1 MTDRRAKITWFAVA
15 LWLAAWLL
23 ATRHAMLDDCLIHLR
38 YAVNLHRLH
47 MITYDGAHASYG
59 TSSLMYLAILSVLS
73 GLFSSPLLPK
83 IVSDT
88 FYVLLIFLMVRTTLR
103 LRVSPVGLGIS
114 AGLLCCMLAPMGV
127 RWLSD
132 GMETGLV
139 VLLMVLMASITED
152 SMYEQRMPGWHYLLL
167 ALFGAFVVLTRIEL
181 ASEIALASIVILVS
195 QIELRRGLLKSVMI
209 ASPMVFGAVC
219 AVCWIY
225 LHFHTLLPDTA
236 LAKRG
241 MRSVEVIFSVA
252 HVLAS
257 SVLLGVGPLV
267 LWITSAMLLLRRIVL
282 NETAR
287 QKMVPWI
294 AGNAGFPV
302 LLLLSYL
309 RGQAIQGVRYV
320 LWALVFSI
328 LWNVSELERSERVGS
343 SRLLLSRRGR
353 QWMAAAGV
361 VLLLVMLPV
370 DWRFAWRSMAGRSVT
385 FEAMRSAHL
394 ASFEGQTVIAGDVG
408 FIGYFSRGDVC
419 DIDGLVNGREAAK
432 AAPEARLQRCA
443 ARGPEMLFL
452 TSSQTAVFGGIL
464 DLQQWTV
471 CRHFDFVN
479 VFSEDRHYLMV
490 PAAKASQE
498 CPAIGGSAGMRADQ
512 VPGLGG

>member
-1 MTDRRAKITWFAVA
+1 MTDRRAKFTWGAVA
-15 LWLAAWLL
+15 LWLAGWLF

-38 YAVNLHRLH
+38 YAANLHRLH

-88 FYVLLIFLMVRTTLR
+88 FYVLLIFLMARRALSLRT
-103 LRVSPVGLGIS
+103 SAVGLGIGT
-114 AGLLCCMLAPMGV
+114 GLLCCLLAPMGV

-139 VLLMVLMASITED
+139 VLQMVLMVAATQD
-152 SMYEQRMPGWHYLLL
+152 SMYEHRMPGWKYLLL

-181 ASEIALASIVILVS
+181 ASEIALASIVILAS
-195 QIELRRGLLKSVMI
+195 QIRLRRSVIKSAGI
-209 ASPMVFGAVC
+209 ASPMALGAFF

-241 MRSVEVIFSVA
+241 TRSIEVIFSVA

-267 LWITSAMLLLRRIVL
+267 LWVASAVLLLRRVMA
-282 NETAR
+282 NEAAR
-287 QKMVPWI
+287 YKILLWI
-294 AGNAGFPV
+294 GGNAGFPV

-328 LWNVSELERSERVGS
+328 LWNVSELERSGS
-343 SRLLLSRRGR
+343 PLLSRRG
-353 QWMAAAGV
+353 QKWLAAAGAI
-361 VLLLVMLPV
+361 LLLVMLPV
-370 DWRFAWRSMAGRSVT
+370 DWRFAWRSMAGRSAT
-385 FEAMRSAHL
+385 FEAMRAGHL
-394 ASFEGQTVIAGDVG
+394 AEFAGETVIAGDVG

-432 AAPEARLQRCA
+432 ATSEARLQRCA
-443 ARGPEMLFL
+443 ARHPEMLFL

-479 VFSEDRHYLMV
+479 VLSQDRHYLMV
-490 PAAKASQE
+490 PTAKAQQE
-498 CPAIGGSAGMRADQ
+498 CPAVGGSAGLPADL
-512 VPGLGG
+512 VPGLAG